1 MKMMGLD
8 IGGANTDCCIFEMN
22 DENKLKLLRT
32 SKEYL
37 PMWNKKEDLKNLLKK
52 FKKYDVDVICVT
64 ITAELSDGFKSK
76 KEGINYIIDIVND
89 LFNEKIVKYVTY
101 DGLKDYDEIKENPLN
116 AAAANWIGSATLIKY
131 IKKDCVFMDMGST
144 TTDIIPII
152 NKKEAAIGHDDTD
165 RLCAGELVYTGMLRT
180 NVATITHE
188 VPVNSKTA
196 TVSSELFAITADIN
210 MILGYI
216 TEDKYT
222 CNTPDGDSKDLISC
236 KRRLARV
243 VCGDLDTISDKNIE
257 NIAQYIHN
265 QQIIQVSKG
274 LLQVVGRTGLNT
286 VVITNLSSGKICK
299 KAAKKLGL
307 NIIDLE
313 DFLPKELCDITPTLG
328 SIIMYIE
335 LISQIKENLPIL
347 TWKKVKKW
355 F

>member
-1 MKMMGLD
+1 MKIMGLD
-8 IGGANTDCCIFEMN
+8 IGGANTDCCIFDIN
-22 DENKLKLLRT
+22 DDELKLLNT

-37 PMWNKKEDLKNLLKK
+37 PMWNKKEELHNLLRK

-64 ITAELSDGFKSK
+64 ITAELSDGFRSK
-76 KEGINYIIDIVND
+76 KEGINYIIDIVDD
-89 LFNEKIVKYVTY
+89 LFDEKIVKYVTY
-101 DGLKDYDEIKENPLN
+101 DGLKDYEEIKENPLN

-131 IKKDCVFMDMGST
+131 IKKDCIFMDMGST

-152 NKKEAAIGHDDTD
+152 NKKEAASHDDTD

-188 VPVNSKTA
+188 VPINSKTA

-210 MILGYI
+210 MILGHI

-222 CNTPDGDSKDLISC
+222 CNTPDGDCKDILSS

-243 VCGDLDTISDKNIE
+243 VCGDLDTISDENIE

-265 QQIIQVSKG
+265 QQIIQVSEG
-274 LLQVVGRTGLNT
+274 LLKVVNRTGLNT
-286 VVITNLSSGKICK
+286 VIITNLSHGTICK
-299 KAAKKLGL
+299 KAAKKIGL

-313 DFLPKELCDITPTLG
+313 DYLPKELCEITPTLG
-328 SIIMYIE
+328 SVIMYIE
-335 LISQIKENLPIL
+335 LIPGKKENIQKYI
-347 TWKKVKKW
+347 KKKLK
-355 F
+355 